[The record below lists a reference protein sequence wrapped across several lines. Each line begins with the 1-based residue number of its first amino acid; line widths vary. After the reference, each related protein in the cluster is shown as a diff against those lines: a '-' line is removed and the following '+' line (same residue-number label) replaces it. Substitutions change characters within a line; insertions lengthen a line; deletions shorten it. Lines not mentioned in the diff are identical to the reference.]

1 MKSKSF
7 TLIELLVV
15 IAIIAILAAML
26 LPALSK
32 AREKARAIACV
43 SNAKQIAFGDIMY
56 CDENNDFMTH
66 GMTHSGQ
73 LFEGRQCSN
82 TPFAWQIYPFIG
94 DAKVFECP
102 SSTITNMKYT
112 YAVPGTTDNVE
123 IVLQWK
129 ANFYVHAYSPV
140 YYKRLTIKR
149 PSQQITYLE
158 AGPTWSWGSLGALES
173 GESST
178 ACSSQARF
186 DKFIHNGAAN
196 YPMLDGHVEPLK
208 RDKLVAEQNNYL
220 PQQK

>member
-1 MKSKSF
+1 
-7 TLIELLVV
+7 
-15 IAIIAILAAML
+15 
-26 LPALSK
+26 
-32 AREKARAIACV
+32 
-43 SNAKQIAFGDIMY
+43 
-56 CDENNDFMTH
+56 
-66 GMTHSGQ
+66 
-73 LFEGRQCSN
+73 
-82 TPFAWQIYPFIG
+82 
-94 DAKVFECP
+94 
-102 SSTITNMKYT
+102 MKYT

-196 YPMLDGHVEPLK
+196 YPMLDGHVETLK